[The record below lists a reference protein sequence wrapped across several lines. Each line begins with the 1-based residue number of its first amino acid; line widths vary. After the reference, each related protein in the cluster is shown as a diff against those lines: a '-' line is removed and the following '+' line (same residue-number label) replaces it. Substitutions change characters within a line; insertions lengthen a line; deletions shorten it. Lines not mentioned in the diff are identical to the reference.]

1 MNDVL
6 IQELLELQS
15 QFDDHNEEGD
25 SEWVRDFG
33 YAKQVSLLFEMRD
46 HKYQL
51 CVFSCAHSCRAF
63 LLFNMFPSRFWLANH
78 RPDSCPMSKL
88 RFETELEICI
98 FSLQLSNPMLIQLS
112 LFQISNFL
120 V

>member
-25 SEWVRDFG
+25 SERVRDFG

-46 HKYQL
+46 ARSQISIVQS
-51 CVFSCAHSCRAF
+51 VF
-63 LLFNMFPSRFWLANH
+63 LFKLFPSRFWLAND
-78 RPDSCPMSKL
+78 RRDSCSMSKL
-88 RFETELEICI
+88 RF
-98 FSLQLSNPMLIQLS
+98 SD
-112 LFQISNFL
+112 
-120 V
+120 